1 MAWYGKEPTEAELAL
16 NREQK
21 AEAIE
26 RRQAVEEAEASKD
39 PYRRK
44 VSWNV
49 KGNFG
54 DGIRKR
60 PKI

>member
-1 MAWYGKEPTEAELAL
+1 L